1 MIASSHDATPEQ
13 PGSVT
18 SFAAISLGFELSAAV
33 AGVSLFLDGVT
44 MLICSLADSKLS
56 SASFDGRLVRAS
68 GDLVLSLRLIV
79 EATASPLLRQ
89 IRNYGVGMGM
99 AISSGSLHVCLHIF
113 GRSNVFFFWHLT
125 KKESVLNVNWLPT
138 YTIISFTL

>member
-1 MIASSHDATPEQ
+1 MIASSHDATPEK

-44 MLICSLADSKLS
+44 MLFCSLTGSKFS
-56 SASFDGRLVRAS
+56 SGSFAGRLFRTAVSVVRAS

-99 AISSGSLHVCLHIF
+99 AIS
-113 GRSNVFFFWHLT
+113 
-125 KKESVLNVNWLPT
+125 
-138 YTIISFTL
+138 